1 MRGILLHLV
10 ALWACLGLLTACEPS
25 WNSQVPVGRAGDGP
39 LQVQRPVTVTVYAG
53 DTVYSIARR
62 YSLSVRELIEANNL
76 QPPYQLVA
84 GTALRLPGGAA
95 SYVVQKGDT
104 LSVLARHFKLDFN
117 TFAATN
123 NKKPPYV
130 LRVGERLTLSGG
142 HGGTTTVAAASPG
155 GTPGPLVVTS
165 PNAGPQPGTGASVRK
180 GGPPP
185 GSEPAPAAPS
195 AQVAAA
201 PSAGPAMTAAVPP
214 PPSSRA
220 GSTFLWPVKGEVLAE
235 FGPLANKGQHNDGI
249 NIAAPKGTPV
259 RAAENGTVAYV
270 GNELRGFGN
279 LLLIKHADGW
289 ITAYAHNDHLMVKRG
304 ERVRRGQTIATVGS
318 SGSVTVPQLHF
329 EIRHGTEAVN
339 PMDYLHDTMAKA
351 DLP

>member
-1 MRGILLHLV
+1 
-10 ALWACLGLLTACEPS
+10 
-25 WNSQVPVGRAGDGP
+25 
-39 LQVQRPVTVTVYAG
+39 
-53 DTVYSIARR
+53 
-62 YSLSVRELIEANNL
+62 
-76 QPPYQLVA
+76 
-84 GTALRLPGGAA
+84 
-95 SYVVQKGDT
+95 
-104 LSVLARHFKLDFN
+104 
-117 TFAATN
+117 
-123 NKKPPYV
+123 
-130 LRVGERLTLSGG
+130 
-142 HGGTTTVAAASPG
+142 
-155 GTPGPLVVTS
+155 
-165 PNAGPQPGTGASVRK
+165 
-180 GGPPP
+180 
-185 GSEPAPAAPS
+185 
-195 AQVAAA
+195 
-201 PSAGPAMTAAVPP
+201 VPP
-214 PPSSRA
+214 PPRA
-220 GSTFLWPVKGEVLAE
+220 SSTFLWPVKGEVLAE

-351 DLP
+351 DLPQTALFPY